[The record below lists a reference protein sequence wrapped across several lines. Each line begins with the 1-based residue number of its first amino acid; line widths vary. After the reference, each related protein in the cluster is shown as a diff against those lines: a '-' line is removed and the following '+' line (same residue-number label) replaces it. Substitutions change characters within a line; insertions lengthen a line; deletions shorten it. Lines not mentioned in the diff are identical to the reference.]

1 MVKNTKLCAGFVGQN
16 CDFNAWNPNTE
27 MLTLVTN
34 DDNRQPE
41 VGTGIGTKMLNSQL
55 QGALY
60 ATEKIELDTSSKVDG
75 PMVAKEIIL
84 GQSVSTN
91 DFQTITTVPVGM
103 PGSPT
108 VYAQP
113 NPPQLYSG

>member
-1 MVKNTKLCAGFVGQN
+1 VGQS
-16 CDFNAWNPNTE
+16 CDFSAWNPNTE
-27 MLTLVTN
+27 MITFVTN
-34 DDNRQPE
+34 GDSRQPE
-41 VGTGIGTKMLNSQL
+41 VGTDVGVKMINSQL

-60 ATEKIELDTSSKVDG
+60 ATQKIDLDTSSKVDG
-75 PMVAKEIIL
+75 PMVGTEIIL
-84 GQSVSTN
+84 GQSVSTS

-103 PGSPT
+103 PGNPT